1 MKTEEIIAKLDRL
14 RADLMQTNEVLF
26 CMFSDSP
33 PEQRARLAEIYRS
46 RTNQLHDQIA
56 LANPNPVAAK
66 NWLESVDRMQGELDR
81 WAESAKQELA
91 SQRKPR

>member
-26 CMFSDSP
+26 CMLSDSP

-56 LANPNPVAAK
+56 LGNPKPGAAK

-91 SQRKPR
+91 SQKTPR